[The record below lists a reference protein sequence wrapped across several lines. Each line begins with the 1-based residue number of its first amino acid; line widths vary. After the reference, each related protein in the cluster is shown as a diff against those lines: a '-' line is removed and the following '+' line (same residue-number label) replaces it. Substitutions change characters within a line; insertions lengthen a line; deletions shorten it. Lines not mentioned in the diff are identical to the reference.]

1 MSWPHRQGFRFLTAV
16 ALFVSAV
23 MVAPGEAQVAAI
35 PATRPAVNEA
45 ASAKPPSDPVAAPI
59 APPTA
64 VPVAPAGQFDDQS
77 IRRHGTDEPATS
89 MPSTALPGTTAPSV
103 GVLRV
108 VLSLS
113 GVVILILAL
122 RWIAHKIFPTAGI
135 GRATRAIQVLSRTP
149 LGPRQQLILV
159 QIGRRLVLVGDSGTN
174 LSPLCQI
181 SNPAEVASLTGEIRG
196 EQLAAGRR
204 FSSAFGRASEQFE
217 DSADHAAIDPADSLR
232 DTATADERSLSE
244 PSLGAERS
252 DLGEAAREEFPAE
265 IDRPGANGVVV
276 DTAARRAAGDESL
289 ESARQELGGLGD
301 KIRLLSRQLK

>member
-1 MSWPHRQGFRFLTAV
+1 MTL
-16 ALFVSAV
+16 LVSAV
-23 MVAPGEAQVAAI
+23 MVAPGEAQVDAT

-45 ASAKPPSDPVAAPI
+45 PSAASPSDPIAAPI
-59 APPTA
+59 APATA
-64 VPVAPAGQFDDQS
+64 APIAPAGQFDDQS

-122 RWIAHKIFPTAGI
+122 RWCARKVFPTAGV

-196 EQLAAGRR
+196 EHAAAARR

-217 DSADHAAIDPADSLR
+217 DSTDRAAIDSVDLLRDSVR
-232 DTATADERSLSE
+232 DTATAYERDRSQSE
-244 PSLGAERS
+244 PSLGAEGS
-252 DLGEAAREEFPAE
+252 DLGEATREEFPAE

-276 DTAARRAAGDESL
+276 DTVAARGGGDESL
-289 ESARQELGGLGD
+289 ETARQELGGLGD